1 MSTTQTQHN
10 GVSGIEYQ
18 DKVIAP
24 NGRVY
29 AVRDRYKDGYDT
41 LRVKLRHDPRRQM
54 YVPLTRL
61 NQMVREGDWSYVPTN
76 E

>member
-1 MSTTQTQHN
+1 MSTTQTKQH
-10 GVSGIEYQ
+10 GVSGIEYN

-24 NGRVY
+24 NGRLYRVQ
-29 AVRDRYKDGYDT
+29 DRYTDGYGT
-41 LRVKLRHDPRRQM
+41 LRIKLRHDPRRQM

-61 NQMVREGDWSYVPTN
+61 NQMVRDGDWNYVPTD